1 MNIKDVMTTNPSYC
15 VPGDP
20 STRAAR
26 IMKDRN
32 VGIVPIVESDI
43 EHKLIGVVT
52 DRDLCLAIVAE
63 NVQPDTVKVL
73 SSAEANLLGQDGQE
87 KDRGR

>member
-1 MNIKDVMTTNPSYC
+1 M
-15 VPGDP
+15 
-20 STRAAR
+20 
-26 IMKDRN
+26 
-32 VGIVPIVESDI
+32 GIVPIVESDI